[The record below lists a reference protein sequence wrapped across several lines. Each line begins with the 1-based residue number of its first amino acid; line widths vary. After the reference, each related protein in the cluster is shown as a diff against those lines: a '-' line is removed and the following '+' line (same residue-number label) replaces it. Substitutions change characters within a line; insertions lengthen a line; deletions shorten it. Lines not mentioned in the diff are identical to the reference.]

1 MCAYVRDDLL
11 CVCEFYR
18 NSGRVDG
25 PPERM
30 DSMNTGTA
38 MNAGSVAFNAEQLRA
53 LKVQYGMDTI
63 KECMPNVYR
72 EIKARADEV
81 GNVVYALV
89 RAGLA
94 GQPGC
99 FYAFE
104 AGHVV
109 GQPAGVIEKDQ
120 AELGNFVA
128 CFGCAYV
135 CIFGDL
141 PPAANAGGA
150 SGAH

>member
-1 MCAYVRDDLL
+1 
-11 CVCEFYR
+11 
-18 NSGRVDG
+18 
-25 PPERM
+25 
-30 DSMNTGTA
+30 
-38 MNAGSVAFNAEQLRA
+38 
-53 LKVQYGMDTI
+53 MDTRTASVGQGSAEYLEQARMNRIESGLQTI
-63 KECMPNVYR
+63 KQCMP
-72 EIKARADEV
+72 E
-81 GNVVYALV
+81 VYALIKAKAEEVGGAVYGLV
-89 RAGLA
+89 RRGL
-94 GQPGC
+94 GGEPGC

>member
-1 MCAYVRDDLL
+1 MDGAYLD
-11 CVCEFYR
+11 
-18 NSGRVDG
+18 
-25 PPERM
+25 
-30 DSMNTGTA
+30 A
-38 MNAGSVAFNAEQLRA
+38 KHA
-53 LKVQYGMDTI
+53 LD
-63 KECMPNVYR
+63 N
-72 EIKARADEV
+72 
-81 GNVVYALV
+81 
-89 RAGLA
+89 
-94 GQPGC
+94 
-99 FYAFE
+99 AFE

-135 CIFGDL
+135 CIFGEL

>member
-1 MCAYVRDDLL
+1 
-11 CVCEFYR
+11 
-18 NSGRVDG
+18 
-25 PPERM
+25 
-30 DSMNTGTA
+30 
-38 MNAGSVAFNAEQLRA
+38 
-53 LKVQYGMDTI
+53 MDTWTASVGQASAEYLEQARINRIESGLRTI
-63 KECMPNVYR
+63 KQCMPEVYAL
-72 EIKARADEV
+72 IKSRAEEV
-81 GNVVYALV
+81 GSAVYALV
-89 RAGLA
+89 RRGL
-94 GQPGC
+94 GGEPGC

>member
-1 MCAYVRDDLL
+1 
-11 CVCEFYR
+11 
-18 NSGRVDG
+18 
-25 PPERM
+25 
-30 DSMNTGTA
+30 MNTGTA
-38 MNAGSVAFNAEQLRA
+38 MNAGSAAFNAEQLRA
-53 LKVQYGMDTI
+53 LKVQYGMETI

-72 EIKARADEV
+72 EIKAHADDV

-104 AGHVV
+104 GGHVV
-109 GQPAGVIEKDQ
+109 GQPLGVTEKCH
-120 AELGNFVA
+120 AELGTFVA
-128 CFGCAYV
+128 RFGCAYV
-135 CIFGDL
+135 CIFGDVSA
-141 PPAANAGGA
+141 PTEQGGS